1 MRFVLLLFAFALV
14 ASAKGE
20 EFFLVPTMPP
30 DTSTAV
36 VVEQSAITT
45 SVPAQFA
52 AYGSSGGMMTAS
64 ARWQFPVTARR
75 VCCPTHPCRP
85 TDSACSQDTAAAVAA
100 TDHRRPSAWWLW
112 LVSTRFFNGSNR
124 HGNAILD
131 VCRLSGGVSRL
142 RRLRE

>member
-75 VCCPTHPCRP
+75 VFVAQPTPAVRP
-85 TDSACSQDTAAAVAA
+85 IRPVRKTLLQRLRQPIIEG
-100 TDHRRPSAWWLW
+100 RRP
-112 LVSTRFFNGSNR
+112 
-124 HGNAILD
+124 
-131 VCRLSGGVSRL
+131 GGCG
-142 RRLRE
+142 